1 MKMEELTPHIEELKR
16 VIGEEV
22 DEEQLIE
29 EMNTYLN
36 VYRVSVDAAKRGIL
50 RKYGKDASLFVS
62 AASITKK
69 INEMTGD
76 EKTVDLRARVVFIEE
91 KQVNARGVPKTIF
104 SGILG
109 DETGTASF
117 TVWDVGK
124 FELVKGETYDFKNAY
139 TKKWN
144 DKIQINFG
152 ERSVADVSGTPIEVP
167 ERTISY
173 SSETAKLAEL
183 RDGMGSVTITGKI
196 LSVEPKTINSKGEE
210 KTVFSGYIADDTGK
224 VQFTAWNDH
233 SLRSDETISVKN
245 AYVKGW
251 RGIPQLNFGDQCEI
265 SRVDDV
271 FSEVQSGVAKRT
283 IGDLMR
289 TGGGLDVMVTG
300 AIVDIRTGSGLIKRC
315 PECNRSIIGDECTSH
330 GKVNAV
336 QDLRMKIVIDDG
348 TGALTAVVNREL
360 TEKLTGIT
368 LSEAVA
374 IAKEKGDQDSVM
386 RAMDDKVLVMNVT
399 ASGNVVSDE
408 YGPMMIVASLEPL
421 SVDVIKEAEEL
432 MAEVEGS
439 L

>member
-1 MKMEELTPHIEELKR
+1 MEELTPHIEELKR

-36 VYRVSVDAAKRGIL
+36 IYRVSPDAAKRGIL

-69 INEMTGD
+69 IDEMTGD
-76 EKTVDLRARVVFIEE
+76 EKTVDLRAKIVFVEE
-91 KQVNARGVPKTIF
+91 RQVTVRGVPKTIF

-117 TVWDVGK
+117 TVWDVGR

-144 DKIQINFG
+144 EKIQINFG
-152 ERSVADVSGTPIEVP
+152 ERSAADVSETPVSVP

-173 SSETAKLAEL
+173 SSGPAKLSEL
-183 RDGMGSVTITGKI
+183 RDGMGSVTVTGKI

-210 KTVFSGYIADDTGK
+210 KTVFSGYLADDTGK

-233 SLRSDETISVKN
+233 SLKSDETVCVKN
-245 AYVKGW
+245 AYVRGW

-271 FSEVQSGVAKRT
+271 FSEIKSGAAKRM
-283 IGDLMR
+283 IGDLVR
-289 TGGGLDVMVTG
+289 TGGGLDIMVSG
-300 AIVDIRTGSGLIKRC
+300 AIVDVRTGSGLIKRC

-348 TGALTAVVNREL
+348 TGALTATVNREL

-368 LSEAVA
+368 LNEAIA
-374 IAKEKGDQDSVM
+374 TAKEKGDQDSVM
-386 RAMDDKVLVMNVT
+386 RMMDEKVLVMNVAAT
-399 ASGNVVSDE
+399 GNVVSDE

-421 SVDVIKEAEEL
+421 TVDVMKEAEEL

>member
-22 DEEQLIE
+22 EEEQLIE
-29 EMNTYLN
+29 ELNTYLN
-36 VYRVSVDAAKRGIL
+36 VYHVSVDAAKKGIL

-69 INEMTGD
+69 IEEMTGD

-152 ERSVADVSGTPIEVP
+152 ERSVADVSETPIEVP

-173 SSETAKLAEL
+173 SSEPVKIAEL
-183 RDGMGSVTITGKI
+183 YEGIGNVTVTGKI

-233 SLRSDETISVKN
+233 SLKADETICAKN
-245 AYVKGW
+245 AYVRGW
-251 RGIPQLNFGDQCEI
+251 RGIPQLNFGDQCEMT
-265 SRVDDV
+265 RVDAV
-271 FSEVQSGVAKRT
+271 FDEIQSGIVKRT
-283 IGDLMR
+283 IADIVR
-289 TGGGLDVMVTG
+289 TGGGLDVMVSG

-315 PECNRSIIGDECTSH
+315 PECNRSVIGDECTAH
-330 GKVNAV
+330 GKVDTI

-368 LSEAVA
+368 LDEAVA

-386 RAMDDKVLVMNVT
+386 RVMDDKVLVMNVT

-408 YGPMMIVASLEPL
+408 YGPMMIVASIEPF
-421 SVDVIKEAEEL
+421 SVDVVKEAEEL
-432 MAEVEGS
+432 MVKVEAS